1 MGGVLFQKGW
11 EQNLIVS
18 NKLIFFHSVILLI
31 INGSLLTLA
40 IATSEV
46 IFIYITEVIYI
57 CKKA

>member
-11 EQNLIVS
+11 EQNLIAS

-31 INGSLLTLA
+31 INGSLLTFV
-40 IATSEV
+40 ITTSEV

-57 CKKA
+57 